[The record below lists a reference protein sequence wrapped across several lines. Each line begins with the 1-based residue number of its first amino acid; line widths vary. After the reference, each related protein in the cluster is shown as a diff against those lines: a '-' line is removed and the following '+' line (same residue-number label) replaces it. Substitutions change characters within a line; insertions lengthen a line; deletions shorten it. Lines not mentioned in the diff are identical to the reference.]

1 VRQLAGEHH
10 LNDCLN
16 RLPVHLEIG
25 FSRLEPL
32 TITVREPGGQK
43 RMIPM
48 VGQGVR
54 AVDGAK
60 PDPVGGNN
68 PSLLS
73 KLPPSS
79 VLRFGVGLIHPP
91 SRQPP
96 LRPLMGVDPLPGNGD
111 LPPTINS
118 QHGDSRRRDDPV
130 IHPTRPI
137 RPQGIIP
144 PNLKPMRR
152 ELHLRRQRLP
162 PTPIPF
168 IKHILK

>member
-1 VRQLAGEHH
+1 VGKLAVEHH
-10 LNDCLN
+10 LNDGFD
-16 RLPVHLEIG
+16 RHPVHLEIG
-25 FSRLEPL
+25 LPRLKPL
-32 TITVREPGGQK
+32 RAGVGEPGDEEG
-43 RMIPM
+43 MVPV

-60 PDPVGGNN
+60 SDPVVPDKPG
-68 PSLLS
+68 LLN

-79 VLRFGVGLIHPP
+79 DFGVRVGVIHTP

-96 LRPLMGVDPLPGNGD
+96 LRPLMGVDPLPGNSNV
-111 LPPTINS
+111 PPPIER
-118 QHGDSRRRDDPV
+118 QHSDSGRHDNPV
-130 IHPTRPI
+130 IHPTRPV

-144 PNLKPMRR
+144 PNLKPTRR

-162 PTPIPF
+162 PTPSPL

>member
-1 VRQLAGEHH
+1 MGQLPGEHH
-10 LNDCLN
+10 LNNRLN
-16 RLPVHLEIG
+16 RHPVHLKIG
-25 FSRLEPL
+25 FPSLKPLLVAVGEPS
-32 TITVREPGGQK
+32 GQK
-43 RMIPM
+43 RVVPM

-60 PDPVGGNN
+60 PNPVGGNN

-79 VLRFGVGLIHPP
+79 TFGFGVGVIHPP

-96 LRPLMGVDPLPGNGD
+96 LRPLMGIDPLPSNCD
-111 LPPTINS
+111 LPPTING
-118 QHGDSRRRDDPV
+118 QHSDSGRRDDPV

-152 ELHLRRQRLP
+152 KLHLRRQRLP
-162 PTPIPF
+162 PRPSPL

>member
-1 VRQLAGEHH
+1 MRQLAGEHH
-10 LNDCLN
+10 LNDRLN
-16 RLPVHLEIG
+16 GHPVHLEIG
-25 FSRLEPL
+25 FPRLKPL
-32 TITVREPGGQK
+32 LAAVGEPGSEEG
-43 RMIPM
+43 MIPM

-79 VLRFGVGLIHPP
+79 VFGFGVGLIYPP

-96 LRPLMGVDPLPGNGD
+96 LRPLMGVDPLPSDGD
-111 LPPTINS
+111 LPPTIDS
-118 QHGDSRRRDDPV
+118 QYGHSRRRDDPV
-130 IHPTRPI
+130 IHSTRPI

-162 PTPIPF
+162 PTPSPL